1 MGRKR
6 RSLIGTKFANRSKYS
21 AIRKR
26 SVVEDSTLEVV
37 GANTNTESVDI
48 PIVPLSPSITQP
60 IENVEVETTVETKT
74 ATAETETKT
83 ATAETETK
91 RVAKATKSVSSIKK
105 TTKRKPT
112 TRATRKKATRKK
124 TTKKEE

>member
-21 AIRKR
+21 AIRRR
-26 SVVEDSTLEVV
+26 STIEDSTLETVSV
-37 GANTNTESVDI
+37 NTNTESVDI

-60 IENVEVETTVETKT
+60 IENVEVETTVEAKT
-74 ATAETETKT
+74 TTT
-83 ATAETETK
+83 ETETK
-91 RVAKATKSVSSIKK
+91 RVAKTTRPVSNVKK

-112 TRATRKKATRKK
+112 TRKKTTRRK

>member
-21 AIRKR
+21 AIRR
-26 SVVEDSTLEVV
+26 QSTVEDSTLEAAS
-37 GANTNTESVDI
+37 ANTNTESVDI

-60 IENVEVETTVETKT
+60 IENVEVETTVETKRV
-74 ATAETETKT
+74 AKPA
-83 ATAETETK
+83 AETETK
-91 RVAKATKSVSSIKK
+91 RVAKTTRPVSNVKK

-112 TRATRKKATRKK
+112 TRKKTTRRK

>member
-60 IENVEVETTVETKT
+60 IENVE
-74 ATAETETKT
+74 AETETTTT
-83 ATAETETK
+83 AAETETK
-91 RVAKATKSVSSIKK
+91 RVAKA
-105 TTKRKPT
+105 TKRKPT

>member
-21 AIRKR
+21 AIRR
-26 SVVEDSTLEVV
+26 QSTVEDSTLEAAS
-37 GANTNTESVDI
+37 ANTNTESVDI

-74 ATAETETKT
+74 TTT
-83 ATAETETK
+83 ETETK
-91 RVAKATKSVSSIKK
+91 RVAKTTRPVSNVKK

-112 TRATRKKATRKK
+112 TRKKTTRRK

>member
-6 RSLIGTKFANRSKYS
+6 RSLIGTKFANRTKYS
-21 AIRKR
+21 AIRR
-26 SVVEDSTLEVV
+26 QSTVEDSTLEAAS
-37 GANTNTESVDI
+37 ANTNTESVDI

-74 ATAETETKT
+74 TTTETETKRV
-83 ATAETETK
+83 AKPAAETETK
-91 RVAKATKSVSSIKK
+91 RVAKTTRPVSNVKK

-112 TRATRKKATRKK
+112 TRKKTTRRK